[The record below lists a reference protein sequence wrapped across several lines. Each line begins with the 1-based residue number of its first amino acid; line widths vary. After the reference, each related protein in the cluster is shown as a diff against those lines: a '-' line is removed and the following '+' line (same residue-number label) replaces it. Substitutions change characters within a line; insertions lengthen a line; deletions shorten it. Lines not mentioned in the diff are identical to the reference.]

1 MGLEMM
7 KLPTGDN
14 DLDEDEYEGLVSSSI
29 GGGGPGKSLS
39 STRSSTWISSKNIG
53 KQKKVLGF
61 LACIVIALA
70 LVGLNKSDGPAV
82 LGGTDVTSSTDKP
95 TEPYFDD
102 AFTPP
107 VSEVGDDDG
116 DDDDET
122 ESGVATGSLK
132 ENDAED
138 KTDKN
143 GDQVDKEDGG
153 SDEDG
158 EKDNSGE
165 QTKSTDA
172 DADSSEVKVDEPEQ
186 NDANGSTDTE
196 DNSTSSSG
204 NENSDPS
211 VAKEPSKYQFPK
223 EQYTTDSIP
232 WTRPMSDEEKEAMA
246 EKWGKWHFWDGDPD
260 SRPTEDYMAPFPNRD
275 CPSDKFPNTAWQADA
290 VYVNHMLDSAGEL
303 VSRAKEA
310 IYTEYG
316 YGPRAELDHEQ
327 LKMRMEM
334 FKLSLVDLDDDS
346 AVPPPESLNQAGWT
360 TKRSLDGF
368 ARRLLHAMMT
378 NDSFTIVVG
387 GHSAAAGHG
396 NNFLQNYTMQM
407 YKVLRPVFDRI
418 GVELFVRNAAQ
429 GGLGTLQ
436 HSLGSADIYGDNIDV
451 IVWDSSMTEKK
462 EQHAID
468 LFFRQALIGGKR
480 APILWGGP
488 LNLLKNLYS
497 EADGKSSHFP
507 THTFSEIFL
516 VDLTILRF
524 SRCDDAR
531 KWYAWSPFDFG

>member
-7 KLPTGDN
+7 KLPTGDH
-14 DLDEDEYEGLVSSSI
+14 DLDEHEYEGLVSSSV
-29 GGGGPGKSLS
+29 GGGSPSRSLS

-53 KQKKVLGF
+53 KQRKLLGF
-61 LACIVIALA
+61 LACIVLALA

-82 LGGTDVTSSTDKP
+82 IEGTDFSSSTDKP
-95 TEPYFDD
+95 AIEDNFDD
-102 AFTPP
+102 TSTPK
-107 VSEVGDDDG
+107 VNN
-116 DDDDET
+116 DDDET

-132 ENDAED
+132 DNDAEV
-138 KTDKN
+138 KTDKDV
-143 GDQVDKEDGG
+143 DQVDKKDGG

-172 DADSSEVKVDEPEQ
+172 DADSSEVKVD
-186 NDANGSTDTE
+186 
-196 DNSTSSSG
+196 
-204 NENSDPS
+204 DPS
-211 VAKEPSKYQFPK
+211 VAKEPPKYQFPK

-246 EKWGKWHFWDGDPD
+246 EEWGKWHFWDGDPD

-316 YGPRAELDHEQ
+316 YGPRAELDHDQ

-407 YKVLRPVFDRI
+407 YKVLRPIFDRI
-418 GVELFVRNAAQ
+418 GVELVVRNAAQ

-451 IVWDSSMTEKK
+451 ILWDSSMTEKN

-468 LFFRQALIGGKR
+468 LFYRQALIGGKR

-507 THTFSEIFL
+507 TIRFPNYFL

-531 KWYAWSPFDFG
+531 KWYAWSPFDYG

>member
-7 KLPTGDN
+7 KVPTGDHEIY
-14 DLDEDEYEGLVSSSI
+14 EDEYEGLVSSSV

-39 STRSSTWISSKNIG
+39 STTSSTWISSKNIG
-53 KQKKVLGF
+53 KQKKVLGV

-70 LVGLNKSDGPAV
+70 LVGLNKSDGPAI
-82 LGGTDVTSSTDKP
+82 LGGTDVTSSQDKP
-95 TEPYFDD
+95 TEDYFDD
-102 AFTPP
+102 AFTFP
-107 VSEVGDDDG
+107 ENKTKVGG
-116 DDDDET
+116 DDDDA
-122 ESGVATGSLK
+122 ESGVATGSL
-132 ENDAED
+132 ED
-138 KTDKN
+138 KKVTNNDSSDKN

-153 SDEDG
+153 SDVDA
-158 EKDNSGE
+158 EKDNSGDKI
-165 QTKSTDA
+165 KSTDS

-186 NDANGSTDTE
+186 NDTNGDTDTE
-196 DNSTSSSG
+196 DNSTTSSSS

-223 EQYTTDSIP
+223 EQYTTDNIP
-232 WTRPMSDEEKEAMA
+232 WTRPISDEEKEAIA

-260 SRPTEDYMAPFPNRD
+260 SRPTEDYLAPFPNRD
-275 CPSDKFPNTAWQADA
+275 CPLDDFPATAWQADA

-316 YGPRAELDHEQ
+316 YGPRDELDHDQ
-327 LKMRMEM
+327 LKKRMEM
-334 FKLSLVDLDDDS
+334 FKLSLVELDDDS
-346 AVPPPESLNQAGWT
+346 AGAPPESLTQGGWT
-360 TKRSLDGF
+360 TRRTLDAF

-396 NNFLQNYTMQM
+396 NNFLQNYAMQM
-407 YKVLRPVFDRI
+407 YKVLKPVFDRV
-418 GVELFVRNAAQ
+418 GVELIVRNECQ

-451 IVWDSSMTEKK
+451 LVWDSSMTEKD
-462 EQHAID
+462 QNAID
-468 LFFRQALIGGKR
+468 LFYRQALIGGKR

-507 THTFSEIFL
+507 TFSEMFL

-531 KWYAWSPFDFG
+531 KWDVWYPFNYG